1 MAVVGELRDAAVT
14 VYEAADK
21 VRTIRVVQA
30 DGLVA
35 LTVHVDAQP
44 SLVVVYVHLAA
55 AVGVRDTGE
64 VAVIV
69 VAVAR
74 DAALWVDGAVRLH
87 EVRVA
92 VARLVAERVDLGSH
106 KLVGSIAVSGRA
118 ARGVG
123 HEVVA
128 FGRVVLDTSLHH
140 AVRAVGMDAPSL
152 AVVFP
157 AVGVAVAVGLL
168 RHQVAAIRHLR
179 GLVHGVGD
187 ARHVAGFVVGVRHQT
202 LFSLVGDERQA
213 RDASLRVGGG
223 VYRASG
229 RVAHSGEPAVAETEL
244 YVKPVGVFYARHAPR
259 AAVPHVE
266 AVCEQAV
273 MAVCL
278 VAFFGAAQ
286 RHAFRAHVELAA
298 RCYRRESDG
307 TAVLHAEHRHALVLE
322 TFHRAVIA
330 AVYAMAQPALVLR
343 IGVPCPAPFQRK
355 R

>member
-1 MAVVGELRDAAVT
+1 M
-14 VYEAADK
+14 
-21 VRTIRVVQA
+21 RTLRVVQA
-30 DGLVA
+30 DGLAA

-69 VAVAR
+69 VTVAR

-92 VARLVAERVDLGSH
+92 VARLVAERVDLGGH
-106 KLVGSIAVSGRA
+106 KLVGCISVGGRA

-128 FGRVVLDTSLHH
+128 FGRVVLDTPLHH
-140 AVRAVGMDAPSL
+140 AVRAIGMDAPSL

-179 GLVHGVGD
+179 GPVHGVSD

-202 LFSLVGDERQA
+202 LFSLAGDERQA

-223 VYRASG
+223 AYRASG
-229 RVAHSGEPAVAETEL
+229 RVAQSGEPAVAETEL

-259 AAVPHVE
+259 AAVPYVE

-286 RHAFRAHVELAA
+286 RRAFRAHVELSA